1 MLNQKITSHDLI
13 GLSDSINL
21 AMHNHSIA
29 AQLIQVLFKNYL
41 QEDFA
46 DDKEN
51 YILFGI
57 SHDDICALT
66 YAINEFVQINTP
78 ILNNISSECEKLYE
92 AVSHDE

>member
-1 MLNQKITSHDLI
+1 MENQTVLSHDLI
-13 GLSDSINL
+13 KLEESINL
-21 AMHNHSIA
+21 ARLNHSIA

-41 QEDFA
+41 QDDFIN
-46 DDKEN
+46 DKDH
-51 YILFGI
+51 YTLFGI